1 MHCRSFIVDAPA
13 ALSLQFMIII
23 HEPAGDL
30 RRIQLVRCVQADR
43 LPPYVPAERPL
54 MTSRLLCLH
63 FSTMLRGSTVVTD
76 PMHESAVTGSTLSHY
91 WRGRPLGKTGRQ
103 LCNVSLGN
111 CRLSSVMPQSSQP
124 YFIPAAASSNQV
136 LHHRNCMYVLPG
148 YQCNTKTLARAAH

>member
-30 RRIQLVRCVQADR
+30 RRIQLIRCVQADR

-63 FSTMLRGSTVVTD
+63 FSSDVEGVHSGD
-76 PMHESAVTGSTLSHY
+76 PMHESALTGSSLSHY
-91 WRGRPLGKTGRQ
+91 YRRQPLSKTGRRF
-103 LCNVSLGN
+103 CNVSLRNSAG
-111 CRLSSVMPQSSQP
+111 CAVSCHKTQP
-124 YFIPAAASSNQV
+124 YFIPAAASCQSSTTETV
-136 LHHRNCMYVLPG
+136 
-148 YQCNTKTLARAAH
+148 